1 MYLYK
6 VGTHLSIPISE
17 VYFRLFLFFSLETM
31 LSIYFHFGQSP
42 DSKTEHSSEL
52 SANRLWF
59 NQAHSL
65 MTIQ

>member
-17 VYFRLFLFFSLETM
+17 VYLRLFLFFSLETM
-31 LSIYFHFGQSP
+31 FSIYFHFQSP

-52 SANRLWF
+52 SATIGRLVISTKLT
-59 NQAHSL
+59 H
-65 MTIQ
+65 